1 MLNLVSKKSLKI
13 SCIVAVTFVSGCSTA
28 NQFHEPQKKYEQT
41 LSKKVLIHMDIETM
55 FPSVKLRKLANAA
68 GRGNTSLVDALISE
82 GVDVN
87 SRGIENAT
95 ALFWSMRNEE
105 GFNHLLAKG
114 ADPNVVFGDGGSVMH
129 WAARQQ
135 DCDMLISALKHGGNP
150 NLRAGMFGGS
160 PAFETITAGKN
171 KGTPP
176 CLEVLLA
183 HGSNI
188 EFRDNNGK
196 TLLFLAT
203 DIARFDVALYL
214 LEEGANPSVQDV
226 KGRTIRTLLNSYQGA
241 FKEGSTT
248 ESNWI
253 KLKGK
258 LDKLGID

>member
-1 MLNLVSKKSLKI
+1 MLNLISKI
-13 SCIVAVTFVSGCSTA
+13 SGILFVISAALISGCSTA
-28 NQFHEPQKKYEQT
+28 NQLSDSQEKYEQS
-41 LSKKVLIHMDIETM
+41 LRQKVLIHMDIETM
-55 FPSVKLRKLANAA
+55 FPSLKLRELAKAA
-68 GRGNTSLVDALISE
+68 GKGNISRINELIDE

-87 SRGIENAT
+87 SRGTENVT
-95 ALFWSMRNEE
+95 ALFWSMRNER

-129 WAARQQ
+129 WAARKQ

-183 HGSNI
+183 HDSNI

-214 LEEGANPSVQDV
+214 LEEGADPSVQDV
-226 KGRTIRTLLNSYQGA
+226 KGRTMRTLLNSYKGA

-248 ESNWI
+248 ESKWI
-253 KLKGK
+253 KLKAK
-258 LDKLGID
+258 LDKLGIE